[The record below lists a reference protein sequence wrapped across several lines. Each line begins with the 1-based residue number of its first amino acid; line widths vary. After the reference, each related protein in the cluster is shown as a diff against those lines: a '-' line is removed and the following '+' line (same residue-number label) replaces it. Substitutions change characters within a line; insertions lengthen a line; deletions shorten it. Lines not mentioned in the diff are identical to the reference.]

1 MVKDARCSPVHEAL
15 ETITHMSILQAIIL
29 GIVQGLTEFIPIS
42 STAHLIFA
50 SRALGLYEGVEQTL
64 RAERTTATIAVIQ
77 LGTLLAVLI
86 YFARDIWAISHA
98 FVRDHLALLRGGKS
112 EAAMEMTMMGQRQ
125 SRLSHEAWLGWLVII
140 GSIPIGTIGLA
151 LKKLIEG
158 PFTKNLWVIATMMIA
173 FAIGLAVAELVG
185 KRKRGMEDLGVRD
198 ALAVGGAQVLALLP
212 GASRSGSTIMGGLF
226 AGETRETAARF
237 SFLLSIPAIA
247 ASGLLELKEAVAKL
261 STDSYVSLAVATL
274 VSGIVGYASIWFL
287 LRFLRTHSTGIFIG
301 YRLVVGVA
309 ILALLFAGVINATDA
324 GAAPSKTN
332 EPTQTLP
339 SVAASPTPSAAQST
353 NNRRQNSVNSSRPTS
368 RRARSWN
375 ENK

>member
-1 MVKDARCSPVHEAL
+1 
-15 ETITHMSILQAIIL
+15 MSILQAIIL

-64 RAERTTATIAVIQ
+64 RAERMTATIAVIQ
-77 LGTLLAVLI
+77 LGTLLAVFI
-86 YFARDIWAISHA
+86 YFARDIWNITYA
-98 FVRDHLALLRGGKS
+98 FVRDHVALLRGGKS
-112 EAAMEMTMMGQRQ
+112 EAAMDMTMVGQKQ
-125 SRLSHEAWLGWLVII
+125 TRLSHEAWLGWLVII
-140 GSIPIGTIGLA
+140 GSIPIGTVGLL

-158 PFTKNLWVIATMMIA
+158 PFTKNLYVIATMMILV
-173 FAIGLAVAELVG
+173 AIGLAVAELIG
-185 KRKRGMEDLGVRD
+185 KRKRGMEDLGIRD
-198 ALAVGGAQVLALLP
+198 ALAVGGAQVLSLLP

-247 ASGLLELKEAVAKL
+247 ASGLLELKEAIDKL
-261 STDSYVSLAVATL
+261 PSDSYISLVVATI

-301 YRLVVGVA
+301 YRLVVGFAV
-309 ILALLFAGVINATDA
+309 LGLLLAGVMQPFDSTQA
-324 GAAPSKTN
+324 GP
-332 EPTQTLP
+332 
-339 SVAASPTPSAAQST
+339 ASPQIVPALATPTPNTTSNT
-353 NNRRQNSVNSSRPTS
+353 NNRSRNSVNSSRPSS